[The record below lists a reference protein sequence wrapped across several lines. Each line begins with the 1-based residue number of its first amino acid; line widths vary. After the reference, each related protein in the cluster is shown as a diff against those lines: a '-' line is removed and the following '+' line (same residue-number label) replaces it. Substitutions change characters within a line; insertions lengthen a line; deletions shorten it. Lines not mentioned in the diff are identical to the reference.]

1 MSVFVVDDTE
11 SRLKKEQYSMG
22 EEEDHTQIICPR
34 CKKGRV
40 IIEQTSYKLPKQD
53 ETMLLMLVKCTN
65 CDLLIRDVL
74 PLETKIKPGTYT
86 YRVTKGDLTA
96 KIFRSPSGYLEIPEY
111 GIEIEP
117 GPEADFIVTNVE
129 GILERVISATK
140 FLFDSNPDNAVARDL
155 LPVLE
160 EAKKGMRDFT
170 VIVRDNMG
178 GSCITHDDSS
188 KIEYKECRPSDPS
201 SQETTRRNNS

>member
-1 MSVFVVDDTE
+1 VDDTE
-11 SRLKKEQYSMG
+11 SRLKKEQYRM
-22 EEEDHTQIICPR
+22 EEDEDRSPILCPR

-53 ETMLLMLVKCTN
+53 ETMLLMVVKCTN

-96 KIFRSPSGYLEIPEY
+96 KIFRAPSGFLEIPEY

-117 GPEADFIVTNVE
+117 GPEAEFIVTNVE
-129 GILERVISATK
+129 GILERVISATN
-140 FLFDSNPDNAVARDL
+140 FLFDANPDNIVARDL
-155 LPVLE
+155 LPVLD
-160 EAKKGMRDFT
+160 EARRGLREFT
-170 VIVRDNMG
+170 VILRDKAG
-178 GSCITHDDSS
+178 GSCITHDDPS
-188 KIEYKECRPSDPS
+188 KVEFEECKSTDPS
-201 SQETTRRNNS
+201 LQETTKRDDS